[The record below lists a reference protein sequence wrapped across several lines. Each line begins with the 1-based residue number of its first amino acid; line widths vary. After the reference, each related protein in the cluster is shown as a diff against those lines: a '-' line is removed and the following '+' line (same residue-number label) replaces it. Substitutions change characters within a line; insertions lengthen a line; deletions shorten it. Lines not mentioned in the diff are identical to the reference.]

1 MIMIFINMVN
11 NLLKLLKEEGIND
24 DNVLNS
30 IKNIP
35 RENFVLEEYKNN
47 AYSDIALP
55 IVSGQTI
62 SQPYTAAF
70 MLQKLE
76 LKKGDKVLEIGAG
89 SGWNSALINYITKN
103 IVYTVEF
110 NENVAVFAA
119 NNLKKFKDVKLI
131 IGDGNK
137 GYEKERP
144 YDKIIVT
151 AACSKMPFD
160 LVKQLKNNGILLVPV
175 GNLSEQNLL
184 KITKIDDEIIKENLG
199 KFVFVPLKGKYGF

>member
-1 MIMIFINMVN
+1 MIFINMVN

-35 RENFVLEEYKNN
+35 RENFVLEEYKKN